1 MPTDQTG
8 IGPMTPMGAN
18 VVPGG
23 CRFRAWAPR
32 AIAVYVSGPFNAWA
46 QRQEAQS
53 GRAVSPWQIV
63 SVAIRP
69 NAPPSPI
76 KENGRLKKCAARSDT
91 GSLKS

>member
-8 IGPMTPMGAN
+8 IGPTTPD
-18 VVPGG
+18 GG
-23 CRFRAWAPR
+23 KRCSRRVQIRAWAPR
-32 AIAVYVSGPFNAWA
+32 SGPFNAWA